1 MVVVEDPPLGVF
13 LGLRRNLAGVFL
25 GTVDLVGAF
34 SPRPQLLRL
43 HLERPALLELQPPV
57 LCSEEVQGLLC
68 LSPLEVL
75 EEFLV
80 VVEDQVVEA
89 LCLEVDQLEDRQS
102 LEEEQQQL
110 QVEPPAQCLEG
121 ILLFQPLGGAVCLEE
136 DLQPVHLVSQVCL
149 DKLQYLLLASLEP
162 LLVPQSSLEGEFL
175 EQQQAPQALF
185 LEAQARKPPAQ
196 GLCLGKLLLQQLQA
210 LCLAKSHQ
218 PLLLQAPFSA
228 NLLLQLQDQAQY
240 LDNPQQP
247 LPQPLFL
254 ASQLPRPLGHCLASS
269 LQLTLQLDSQANPQA
284 PQVDFSGPHLSP
296 HPGQVDFLAP
306 LLNPLPG
313 VFLGLLQL
321 QAVAGCLVR
330 LRSL

>member
-1 MVVVEDPPLGVF
+1 MVVVGDPPLGVF
-13 LGLRRNLAGVFL
+13 LGLRRNPAGVCL

-34 SPRPQLLRL
+34 FPRPQLLRL
-43 HLERPALLELQPPV
+43 HLGRPALLELQPPV
-57 LCSEEVQGLLC
+57 LCSEEEQGLLC
-68 LSPLEVL
+68 LSPLEVQ

-80 VVEDQVVEA
+80 VAEDQVVEA

-110 QVEPPAQCLEG
+110 QVEAPAQFLEG
-121 ILLFQPLGGAVCLEE
+121 LLPFQPLGGAVCLEV

-149 DKLQYLLLASLEP
+149 DKLQHLLPASLEP
-162 LLVPQSSLEGEFL
+162 LPVPQSSLEGEFL

-210 LCLAKSHQ
+210 LCLDNSRQ
-218 PLLLQAPFSA
+218 PLLPQAPFSA
-228 NLLLQLQDQAQY
+228 NHLLQLQDQAQY

-247 LPQPLFL
+247 LPRPPFL
-254 ASQLPRPLGHCLASS
+254 ASQPPHPLGHCLASS

-284 PQVDFSGPHLSP
+284 QQEDFLVPHLSP

-306 LLNPLPG
+306 LLNPLLG
-313 VFLGLLQL
+313 VFLGLLQP
-321 QAVAGCLVR
+321 QAVAASLAR
-330 LRSL
+330 QRSQ